1 MSGVPGN
8 HMRRIYVD
16 NAATSFPKPP
26 CVLEAMTRYAQEL
39 GASAGRGAYREATQT
54 GELVTR
60 CRHRLARL
68 INAADARRI
77 IFTLNCT
84 EALNLAIRGMLAPGD
99 HVVATRFEHNSILRP
114 ILDLATG
121 GITATFVAV
130 DRATGAVAPDD
141 LRAAIRPETR
151 LIAVQHA
158 SNVTG
163 VVQPIEP
170 IISAARER
178 GVPVL
183 LDAAQTIGHLPLDV
197 RALGVDLLAFP
208 GHKGLLGPLGTGGL
222 YVGPDM
228 EERLRPLV
236 CGGTGSASEQPTQPD
251 FLPDKYESGS
261 HNAIGLAGLSA
272 AVDWLLS
279 RGVDA
284 LRAHEIELCGRFLGR
299 VGGIEGVRVFGPSDP
314 SGRVGVFSVRVEGCA
329 PAELSALLEAE
340 FGVLTRSGIHCAPW
354 AHETLGTAADGGTTR
369 LSFGP
374 FTTAADVDRCVD
386 ALMEVASPTV
396 THTLNR

>member
-1 MSGVPGN
+1 MSGVPGKP
-8 HMRRIYVD
+8 MRRIYAD

-26 CVLEAMTRYAQEL
+26 CVLEAMTRYAEEL

-54 GELVTR
+54 GELLTR

-68 INAADARRI
+68 INAADARRV

-114 ILDLATG
+114 ILDLATH
-121 GITATFVAV
+121 GIAATFVAV

-141 LRAAIRPETR
+141 LLAAIRPETR

-170 IISAARER
+170 IIAAARER

-222 YVGPDM
+222 YVGPGM

-236 CGGTGSASEQPTQPD
+236 CGGTGSASEQPTQPA

-272 AVDWLLS
+272 AVDWLMS

-284 LRAHEIELCGRFLGR
+284 LRAHEIELCGRFLDR
-299 VGGIEGVRVFGPSDP
+299 VAGIEGVRVFGPNDP

-374 FTTAADVDRCVD
+374 FTTAADVDMCVD
-386 ALMEVASPTV
+386 ALIEVASPTI